1 MYPIA
6 EVGDTDCILPE
17 IIHLAKFFIPLHH
30 NDASVE
36 LSLLRYANR
45 TVSHG
50 GPDWMRIDYQLK
62 LTIYAQF
69 FYACRSKA

>member
-1 MYPIA
+1 MTLIA
-6 EVGDTDCILPE
+6 FFARNNPFSLV
-17 IIHLAKFFIPLHH
+17 FFIPLHH
-30 NDASVE
+30 NEASVE

-62 LTIYAQF
+62 LTIYVQF
-69 FYACRSKA
+69 YYACRSKA